1 MAFGNDFF
9 RSGRFW
15 VPLVLLVLVGA
26 LVFSYMRWEWIR
38 SGSEIRTESL
48 ETGVITTNTITFESV
63 SSTLRNIGL
72 IVGGIVAVLL
82 AMWRSL
88 VAERQADAT
97 LRQAEAA
104 DRGLLNDR
112 YQKAAD
118 MLGSSVITA
127 RLGGIYALQGLAEQH
142 PELYHVQ
149 TLRLLCAFLRNPT
162 VDGEGG
168 NGQTD
173 SAEKDLRE
181 DLQIAV
187 WAISTCHA
195 KHSSFEDANE
205 YLLDLGRVDFRY
217 AYLSRANLSSA
228 ILTHA
233 NLSSSHLMRANLNS
247 ARLDLANLCG
257 ANLTG
262 ATMVAAKMWHTKAA
276 GANLRQANLS
286 NANLVGVDLSK
297 SHLQQAVLYNALLNG
312 VDFTGADLEH
322 VNLSNARFVSS
333 PVLAHAEAAHA
344 NLTGANLQQGDLRH
358 STLDGA
364 DLSSAD
370 LVEAD
375 LTEASLRRANLSHAY
390 LRGAD
395 FSGADLTDANLSGAH
410 LSFEGQ
416 FPAMGLKQS
425 QLDRARSAPDN
436 PPKLEGVI
444 DSETGEPLTWKEY
457 PGSANN

>member
-1 MAFGNDFF
+1 MNIRWSGRLWFMVVVVILLVVGGVLSSVFWGWL
-9 RSGRFW
+9 RSGAGTPESNSATIRN
-15 VPLVLLVLVGA
+15 VSLLIGAAIA
-26 LVFSYMRWEWIR
+26 LVF
-38 SGSEIRTESL
+38 
-48 ETGVITTNTITFESV
+48 
-63 SSTLRNIGL
+63 
-72 IVGGIVAVLL
+72 AV
-82 AMWRSL
+82 WRSW
-88 VAERQADAT
+88 VAERQATTAQH
-97 LRQAEAA
+97 QAETA

-118 MLGSSVITA
+118 MLGSSVLTA

-149 TLRLLCAFLRNPT
+149 TMRLLCAFLRNPP
-162 VDGEGG
+162 VDREGG

-173 SAEKDLRE
+173 SEEKGLRE

-195 KHSSFEDANE
+195 KHSSFEDTNQ

-217 AYLSRANLSSA
+217 AYLSGANLSTA

-233 NLSSSHLMRANLNS
+233 NLSSSHLMSANLNS
-247 ARLDLANLCG
+247 ASLDLANLCG
-257 ANLTG
+257 ANLSG
-262 ATMVAAKMWHTKAA
+262 ATMVAAKMWYTKAA
-276 GANLRQANLS
+276 GADLWQANLS
-286 NANLVGVDLSK
+286 NAILVEVDLSNG
-297 SHLQQAVLYNALLNG
+297 HLQQAVLCNALLNG
-312 VDFTGADLEH
+312 VDLTGADLQR
-322 VNLSNARFVSS
+322 VNLSDAKFVSS
-333 PVLAHAEAAHA
+333 PILAHAKATHA
-344 NLTGANLQQGDLRH
+344 NLSGANLQQGDLRC

-364 DLSSAD
+364 DLSSTGLINAN
-370 LVEAD
+370 
-375 LTEASLRRANLSHAY
+375 LTEASLRWANLSDAY

-416 FPAMGLKQS
+416 FPAKGLKQS

-444 DSETGEPLTWKEY
+444 DSETGEPLIWKEY
-457 PGSANN
+457 PSSDNN

>member
-1 MAFGNDFF
+1 MVVVVMVLVVGGVLSYVFWGWL
-9 RSGRFW
+9 RSGTETHESNSATLRN
-15 VPLVLLVLVGA
+15 VSLLIGAAIA
-26 LVFSYMRWEWIR
+26 LVF
-38 SGSEIRTESL
+38 
-48 ETGVITTNTITFESV
+48 
-63 SSTLRNIGL
+63 
-72 IVGGIVAVLL
+72 AV
-82 AMWRSL
+82 WRSR
-88 VAERQADAT
+88 VAERQATTAQ
-97 LRQAEAA
+97 RQAETA

-127 RLGGIYALQGLAEQH
+127 RIGGIYALQGLAEQH

-149 TLRLLCAFLRNPT
+149 TMRLLCAYLRNPT
-162 VDGEGG
+162 VDGECG
-168 NGQTD
+168 NEQTD

-195 KHSSFEDANE
+195 KHSSLEDVSE

-217 AYLSRANLSSA
+217 AYLSGANLSSA

-233 NLSSSHLMRANLNS
+233 NLSPSHLMRANLNS
-247 ARLDLANLCG
+247 ARLDLADLCG

-262 ATMVAAKMWHTKAA
+262 ATMVAANMWYTKAA

-312 VDFTGADLEH
+312 VDLTGADLKR
-322 VNLSNARFVSS
+322 VDLSNARFASS
-333 PVLAHAEAAHA
+333 PVLTHAEAAHA
-344 NLTGANLQQGDLRH
+344 NLSGTNLQQGNLRH

-370 LVEAD
+370 LIEAD

-390 LRGAD
+390 LQGAD
-395 FSGADLTDANLSGAH
+395 FSGADLTEANLSGAQ

-416 FPAMGLKQS
+416 FPAKGLKQS

-444 DSETGEPLTWKEY
+444 DSETGDPLTWKEY

>member
-1 MAFGNDFF
+1 MVVVVIVLVVGGVLSSVFWGWL
-9 RSGRFW
+9 RSGTETPESNSATFRN
-15 VPLVLLVLVGA
+15 VSLLIGAAIA
-26 LVFSYMRWEWIR
+26 LVF
-38 SGSEIRTESL
+38 
-48 ETGVITTNTITFESV
+48 
-63 SSTLRNIGL
+63 
-72 IVGGIVAVLL
+72 AV
-82 AMWRSL
+82 WRSW
-88 VAERQADAT
+88 VAERQATTAQH
-97 LRQAEAA
+97 QAETA

-149 TLRLLCAFLRNPT
+149 TLRLLCAFLRNPP

-195 KHSSFEDANE
+195 KYSSLEDANE
-205 YLLDLGRVDFRY
+205 YLLNLGRVDFRY
-217 AYLSRANLSSA
+217 ANLSGANLSSA

-233 NLSSSHLMRANLNS
+233 NLSSSHLIRANLNS

-257 ANLTG
+257 ANLSG

-276 GANLRQANLS
+276 GANLWQANLS
-286 NANLVGVDLSK
+286 NANLVGVDLSN

-312 VDFTGADLEH
+312 VDLTGADLER
-322 VNLSNARFVSS
+322 VNLSNAKFVSS
-333 PVLAHAEAAHA
+333 PVLAHTEAAHA
-344 NLTGANLQQGDLRH
+344 NLSGANLQQGDLRR

-364 DLSSAD
+364 DLSSTG
-370 LVEAD
+370 LIEAD

-416 FPAMGLKQS
+416 FPAKGLKQS